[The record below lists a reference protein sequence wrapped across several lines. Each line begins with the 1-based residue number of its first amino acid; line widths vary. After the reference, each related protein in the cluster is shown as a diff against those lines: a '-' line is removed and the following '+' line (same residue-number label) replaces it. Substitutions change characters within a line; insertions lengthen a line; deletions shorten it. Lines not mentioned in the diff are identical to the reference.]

1 MNLVTKLLS
10 STSSFGL
17 EFGVIKPRSISSC
30 RCFSAAL
37 SGSFGGRPRGFLGFG
52 DFFVGGLPRFFF
64 PSEPGVGF
72 GGLRD
77 IFTFSSESFFCD
89 SESDLPLS
97 LYGIENHLANQRS
110 RNPGHFTQNHKKI
123 RQKKNFQKNFQFFL
137 SESFF
142 FFFSFFSFFFSFFSF
157 FFRSFSMR

>member
-97 LYGIENHLANQRS
+97 L
-110 RNPGHFTQNHKKI
+110 
-123 RQKKNFQKNFQFFL
+123 

-142 FFFSFFSFFFSFFSF
+142 FFFSFFSSSLFPCAFSLSFLFSFSCVQVFSVF
-157 FFRSFSMR
+157 VLVQFLVWHLAEIRPKVKLVWVM